1 MPAINLARRA
11 PADKAYLLAMD
22 ERWLR
27 PVDRLDYMIRRW
39 AIPVPLE
46 VNRSAAASML
56 SNGLLSE
63 VQAAIGRYLR
73 AEYDLAQPIPDRLVD
88 LLRQLEQRGGELRAR
103 PVLA

>member
-11 PADKAYLLAMD
+11 PADKAYLLALA

-73 AEYDLAQPIPDRLVD
+73 ADLRSPSPTGSLTFCDNLSNEAVSSARAQ
-88 LLRQLEQRGGELRAR
+88 G
-103 PVLA
+103 